1 MLFNYQNRANNLIT
15 GQNLLYNTSSTGYNN
30 INLID
35 KKNLYGEQSSKDK
48 SQPEPGTKLHIM
60 NLPVLLMKMILLN
73 YLKLL
78 VK

>member
-35 KKNLYGEQSSKDK
+35 QKNLYGEQSSKDK
-48 SQPEPGTKLHIM
+48 NQPKTGTKLHIM
-60 NLPVLLMKMILLN
+60 NLPVF
-73 YLKLL
+73 
-78 VK
+78 